1 MKIKLKKDIVE
12 SKILSNEAVM
22 SYVGI
27 VSSHIY
33 GMEETFTNKDM
44 INFCLTKKY
53 TASKRFEESI
63 RNGMKQLLET
73 NTIVCKERTGIN
85 YYLDKD
91 NITLDDN
98 DKFIFVDLE
107 EVNKIMNSRIQSKSN
122 MLRLYLCMVGT
133 FIGKNHIANIRE
145 PEKYNN
151 ILGMMSQD
159 YLAEVSHI
167 SKSSVIEYIKELEDI
182 EIIYVSRCSFKF
194 KDKAGKIKKHNNI
207 YGKYK
212 NKDIIDEFAEVRY
225 SMYDDLHKEKESNI
239 ANSSRSLAQ
248 KYNCLRNDTK
258 YNKATVEAI
267 YKYVCSYNKKHPSKP
282 KDMKPFEKYGYK
294 VD

>member
-12 SKILSNEAVM
+12 SKTLSNEAVM

-107 EVNKIMNSRIQSKSN
+107 DVNKIMNCGIQGKTN
-122 MLRLYLCMVGT
+122 ILRLYLCIVGT
-133 FIGKNHIANIRE
+133 FIGKNHIKDIRN
-145 PEKYNN
+145 PDKYCNV
-151 ILGMMSQD
+151 LGMMSQD
-159 YLAEVSHI
+159 YLAEVSHV
-167 SKSSVIEYIKELEDI
+167 SKSSVIEYIKELERLK
-182 EIIYVSRCSFKF
+182 IIYVSRCAFKF
-194 KDKAGKIKKHNNI
+194 KDKSGKIKRHNNI

-212 NKDIIDEFAEVRY
+212 SKEIIDEFADIRY
-225 SMYDDLHKEKESNI
+225 SMYDDLHKEQKTNI
-239 ANSSRSLAQ
+239 ANNARSLTQ
-248 KYNCLRNDTK
+248 KYNYLRGGTK
-258 YNKATVEAI
+258 YDKDTIAEI
-267 YKYVCSYNKKHPSKP
+267 YKYICSYNEKYPKKA
-282 KDMKPFEKYGYK
+282 KDMKPFARYGYN
-294 VD
+294 V